1 MAWYVEY
8 KDGTET
14 QTQIM
19 DDRDEAVLV
28 ASYLHLQGQKVIG
41 ISPFG
46 RDSRLHREI
55 RGAELRTLLRTL
67 AHGLRRL
74 PQLSPAACER

>member
-8 KDGTET
+8 KDGTEI

-28 ASYLHLQGQKVIG
+28 ASYLHLQGQKVIS

-46 RDSRLHREI
+46 RDSRSHREI
-55 RGAELRTLLRTL
+55 RGAELRTLLRTSV
-67 AHGLRRL
+67 HGLPRL
-74 PQLSPAACER
+74 PRLLPAA